1 MSKLRSLHDRFQL
14 LVYKFV
20 YKNCPSTATQSS
32 LEPQLP
38 PNRVAFV
45 KKKTRVVNL
54 TTPVLKQMTIP
65 ATIWETRHCHL
76 NMPLFYFFVRI
87 DCQAPGRI
95 QDLHNRGY
103 QEAHVHRNPHSGKTE
118 VESED
123 DEHHRAKPVHQIP

>member
-1 MSKLRSLHDRFQL
+1 LSFYFQNEIETRTDYDNDDVNVKIEKFTRQVSIVGFLQKLSIHSNTVQPRASIA
-14 LVYKFV
+14 
-20 YKNCPSTATQSS
+20 PQSS
-32 LEPQLP
+32 SVCE
-38 PNRVAFV
+38 
-45 KKKTRVVNL
+45 KKTRVVNL

-103 QEAHVHRNPHSGKTE
+103 QEAQTTTY
-118 VESED
+118 
-123 DEHHRAKPVHQIP
+123 